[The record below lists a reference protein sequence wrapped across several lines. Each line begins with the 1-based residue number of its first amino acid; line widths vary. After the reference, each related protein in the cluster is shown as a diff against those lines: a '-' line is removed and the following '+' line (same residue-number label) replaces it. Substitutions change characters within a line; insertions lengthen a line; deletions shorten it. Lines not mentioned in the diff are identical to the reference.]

1 MFPHWNGEYISRED
15 TSVFDT
21 DVTALRVAA
30 HILTVTEFLG
40 RFRFTTA
47 LKSGVAGAQVTVLS
61 SGL

>member
-1 MFPHWNGEYISRED
+1 MFPHRNGEYISRED

-47 LKSGVAGAQVTVLS
+47 LKSGGTEAQVTVLS